1 MYQLEF
7 LNTRNK
13 PDVRLRFRNV
23 VVGGTFDTLHAG
35 HVKLLATATL
45 IGDKILVGLTSDA
58 FASTYKQY
66 KVKPFS
72 VRLANLRSLLGLIA
86 PDKEVVYTE
95 IHDPY
100 GPAVSDP
107 RLEAIVASIETAPR
121 AIAINEER
129 AKRGLRPMELV
140 IISTVRDGYG
150 HVLSSTY
157 IRRVLEGV
165 KLDSNEQS

>member
-1 MYQLEF
+1 VKL
-7 LNTRNK
+7 K
-13 PDVRLRFRNV
+13 FRNV
-23 VVGGTFDTLHAG
+23 VLGGTFDTLHSG

-45 IGDKILVGLTSDA
+45 IGDRILIGLTSDS

-66 KVKPFS
+66 KVRPFS
-72 VRLANLRSLLGLIA
+72 VRLANLRNLLSLIA
-86 PDKEVVYTE
+86 PDKDVVYVE

-121 AIAINEER
+121 AVAINEER

-140 IISTVRDGYG
+140 VISTVRDGYG
-150 HVLSSTY
+150 HILSSTY
-157 IRRVLEGV
+157 IRRVLEHM
-165 KLDSNEQS
+165 KLDSNKQS